1 MYEYKATIVN
11 VVDGDTYDLDI
22 DLGFHIHIH
31 ERVRILDLDTPEKR
45 GSVEKEL
52 GLICTQFAQHFV
64 GKNVII
70 NSKQE
75 LSPKTDSFGRWLVS
89 ARFEDGSDIAGIFTS
104 LGCNK
109 FSDNY
114 NEKNVL
120 LLKELSYDGLF
131 KC

>member
-1 MYEYKATIVN
+1 MYEYKAKILN

-45 GSVEKEL
+45 GSAEKQF
-52 GLICTQFAQHFV
+52 GLICAEYAKRFV
-64 GKNVII
+64 GKEVII
-70 NSKQE
+70 HSKQE

-89 ARFEDGSDIAGIFTS
+89 VMFEDGSNIAEIFTE

-109 FSDNY
+109 NSY
-114 NEKNVL
+114 TYSEQKVIAL
-120 LLKELSYDGLF
+120 GKEIGYL
-131 KC
+131 

>member
-1 MYEYKATIVN
+1 MYEYKAKILN

-45 GSVEKEL
+45 GSAEKQF
-52 GLICTQFAQHFV
+52 GLICTEYAKRFL
-64 GKNVII
+64 GKNVVIE
-70 NSKQE
+70 SKKE
-75 LSPKTDSFGRWLVS
+75 LEPKTDSFGRWLVS

-109 FSDNY
+109 FADNY
-114 NEKNVL
+114 SSESVIAL
-120 LLKELSYDGLF
+120 GKEIGYL
-131 KC
+131 